1 MNIRSTKIVAA
12 LVAMAL
18 CTPNI
23 AIAREN
29 SNLTTISSSTDI
41 DDDFSITRSISAINR
56 NDSTPPDSKKI
67 YVNPGD
73 TIHVKLEVQRKK
85 SKTHHGFTS
94 FKEEVSPIQSFSASS
109 GSLTAIKDGK
119 DGPDVTKLALD
130 NLNFGTF
137 EKTGER
143 TIELKVN
150 PKKSST
156 LFEEIG
162 KQVTIDYS
170 YTAGNTLGEY
180 ETQFQPHQNF
190 ARGSSTFDAKKLNLK
205 VVVEEP
211 KGPSLGKIL
220 GWLGGVLGILAVVGG
235 GLWHL
240 LRNLIRI

>member
-85 SKTHHGFTS
+85 KQNTS
-94 FKEEVSPIQSFSASS
+94 RFYQ
-109 GSLTAIKDGK
+109 L
-119 DGPDVTKLALD
+119 
-130 NLNFGTF
+130 
-137 EKTGER
+137 
-143 TIELKVN
+143 
-150 PKKSST
+150 
-156 LFEEIG
+156 
-162 KQVTIDYS
+162 
-170 YTAGNTLGEY
+170 
-180 ETQFQPHQNF
+180 
-190 ARGSSTFDAKKLNLK
+190 
-205 VVVEEP
+205 
-211 KGPSLGKIL
+211 
-220 GWLGGVLGILAVVGG
+220 
-235 GLWHL
+235 
-240 LRNLIRI
+240 